1 MSKWNL
7 IIDVDL
13 CCNCG
18 NCSLAIKD
26 EYVGNTFPG
35 YAASQPLHGSEW
47 FRVDRH
53 VRGEGTHVDVTY
65 IPKTCNHCDDAP
77 CLKKGEGAVKKRD
90 DGIVIIDEIAAKG
103 RKDLVSACPYG
114 AICWNDE
121 LQLPQSWPFDAHLI
135 DAGSQEPRPAQVCPT
150 GAVRAVKVD
159 DAERDRMIQAQ
170 CLEVLRPEFG
180 TQPRVF
186 YRGLQRLRTVCV
198 AGNVSALREGG
209 MHENVEGAEVELQ
222 LSGGEAHGART
233 DAFGDFRID
242 GLTPTGEGYRLTVQ
256 YPNTG
261 RAIAEGVLESSDVL
275 ELKLT

>member
-103 RKDLVSACPYG
+103 RKDLVPVG
-114 AICWNDE
+114 NTVRLDQPE
-121 LQLPQSWPFDAHLI
+121 LQVPPADHRSDQGAADPVH
-135 DAGSQEPRPAQVCPT
+135 AG
-150 GAVRAVKVD
+150 
-159 DAERDRMIQAQ
+159 RDGGR
-170 CLEVLRPEFG
+170 R
-180 TQPRVF
+180 
-186 YRGLQRLRTVCV
+186 
-198 AGNVSALREGG
+198 SALTCSR
-209 MHENVEGAEVELQ
+209 
-222 LSGGEAHGART
+222 SSTPSARR
-233 DAFGDFRID
+233 A
-242 GLTPTGEGYRLTVQ
+242 
-256 YPNTG
+256 G
-261 RAIAEGVLESSDVL
+261 RARFS
-275 ELKLT
+275 